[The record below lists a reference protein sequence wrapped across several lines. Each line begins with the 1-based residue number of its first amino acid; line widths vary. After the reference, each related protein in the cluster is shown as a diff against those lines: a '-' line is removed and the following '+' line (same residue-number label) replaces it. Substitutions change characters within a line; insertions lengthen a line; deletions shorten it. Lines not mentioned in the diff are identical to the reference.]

1 MPPEVE
7 VAVERTARPA
17 ADTKATAT
25 AAAKLRNELTPLSL
39 WDLLVRARDAGV
51 AQSKLDTAMEGQ
63 APKRAVLALVV
74 DHSTAAEPAHPDDSC
89 ITAAR
94 KGDVAAVKQAIAAGA
109 GFEATGAGEM
119 TALMHAASAGQL
131 EVLRVLVAEA
141 AQRSE
146 SERTP
151 PAHLLDAPMSEAAD
165 PARRG
170 NVGWFVQATALVFAG
185 RWGHTEAALELLRAG
200 ASVDGLPP
208 PSATPHLTATP
219 LHAAS
224 FHNHPAAVAV
234 LLEHGADP
242 ARRFQNLTPRE
253 WAEKHGHEAVLA
265 VFTASKS
272 TLSSSQQQQ
281 PQRTV
286 QVGGGQRPK
295 IPTRFRPKLPKSPK
309 RLAQADRQLAAAVVD
324 AAIIRALLM

>member
-1 MPPEVE
+1 MTSMALALGVAVVGGGLCWQCGCFAERNAEDGRSCSGDSGSPSRHEAWMPPEVE

-141 AQRSE
+141 A
-146 SERTP
+146 P
-151 PAHLLDAPMSEAAD
+151 
-165 PARRG
+165 
-170 NVGWFVQATALVFAG
+170 
-185 RWGHTEAALELLRAG
+185 EL
-200 ASVDGLPP
+200 
-208 PSATPHLTATP
+208 H
-219 LHAAS
+219 
-224 FHNHPAAVAV
+224 
-234 LLEHGADP
+234 
-242 ARRFQNLTPRE
+242 
-253 WAEKHGHEAVLA
+253 
-265 VFTASKS
+265 
-272 TLSSSQQQQ
+272 
-281 PQRTV
+281 
-286 QVGGGQRPK
+286 
-295 IPTRFRPKLPKSPK
+295 
-309 RLAQADRQLAAAVVD
+309 RQLAMCR
-324 AAIIRALLM
+324 I